1 MARNSSVDA
10 RAGVVCVAI
19 ATFAVSS
26 ANLASL
32 SSAPSRN
39 GRVSRG
45 RLKYLRWRQ
54 SAKVFVR
61 RETDRRASTRR
72 IRGDQYDAGLTDFHC
87 F

>member
-1 MARNSSVDA
+1 MASNNSVDA

-54 SAKVFVR
+54 SAKVLR
-61 RETDRRASTRR
+61 PTGDRQEGVNPEDSWRP
-72 IRGDQYDAGLTDFHC
+72 I
-87 F
+87 